1 LAADQSI
8 FLATGILMV
17 FIGIAAVSTSKN
29 LIKTMMAFQ
38 VVVFGVSLA
47 LFSTGLATGAR
58 VLSDEFVLMAVLAG
72 ASVES
77 LGLAIIVTVYR
88 KYGTLDPSKIRRL
101 RG

>member
-17 FIGIAAVSTSKN
+17 FVGIAAVSTSKN

-38 VVVFGVSLA
+38 AVVFGVNLA